1 MKVICQH
8 IFHFKPKFVTKI
20 KRSSIS
26 LKFDAVNKSIMLTS
40 RMRSTFVNFNTFT
53 PLGLN

>member
-20 KRSSIS
+20 KRSSIF